1 MHRLHVGGK
10 VGHHSQFLRSRRIAY
25 LGAHSLQNEES
36 SDVRADDMFTSRSNH
51 HECHEDHFS
60 AVGPPTNSDDNQL
73 EAVSSGGVRSIQ
85 SENGPYLEHKL
96 TAHGSHVMLDLTGF
110 FVDATEGA
118 ALVLTVVRA
127 AVARSRARE
136 MHAKSVV
143 LGNDGLSPPGF
154 TSVVLID
161 ESHVT
166 AHCYS
171 ELGWLAIDCFT
182 CGANSKMPQVRGPTI
197 LQIERGFNAIHSTI
211 LHHKFSIHNSA
222 RVINSGNVGLHLS

>member
-1 MHRLHVGGK
+1 MKSLLFLIVSYAGRVSCWEPQRVRRLYLGGK
-10 VGHHSQFLRSRRIAY
+10 GEHYAHFLRSRGIAR
-25 LGAHSLQNEES
+25 LGAHC
-36 SDVRADDMFTSRSNH
+36 SRNG
-51 HECHEDHFS
+51 ETS
-60 AVGPPTNSDDNQL
+60 AVQASGNMVGTNHEEIYETPPSNARQTITSQTQDNQL
-73 EAVSSGGVRSIQ
+73 EAGPPSGPMSAHND
-85 SENGPYLEHKL
+85 NGPYLEQKP

-118 ALVLTVVRA
+118 ALVLMVIRA
-127 AVARSRARE
+127 AVARSEARE

-143 LGNDGLSPPGF
+143 LGDDGLSPPGF

-182 CGANSKMPQVRGPTI
+182 CGTNSKMPQVRVC
-197 LQIERGFNAIHSTI
+197 SVCC
-211 LHHKFSIHNSA
+211 K
-222 RVINSGNVGLHLS
+222 VGCFYLGE